1 MQAAEDGEEE
11 SYDEGQRDAKERGE
25 HLVDE
30 VFTDLIHGRAAD
42 PHFIKAVRGVRLCY
56 HILKGQLQYKRNTQ
70 QADSSSIKGTVTL
83 PLTASYT
90 HDTEASYTGNIK
102 QTHLDWACCHF

>member
-56 HILKGQLQYKRNTQ
+56 HILKGQLQVSVQVVRVP
-70 QADSSSIKGTVTL
+70 IR
-83 PLTASYT
+83 LTFVGLLSE
-90 HDTEASYTGNIK
+90 HRS
-102 QTHLDWACCHF
+102 